1 MSMTNFSAHPRL
13 IRDIRGNAII
23 EFSLVIGL
31 FLLVTLGMVDLS
43 FAFAQWNSVSKSAQ
57 MLARLAAV
65 SDPVSSDL
73 QTLTGLEGGALP
85 GDPMPSFERV
95 CSGAT
100 LTCTG
105 GTYDAAAMNDI
116 ISRANMDKMY
126 PRVTPANV
134 TIRYTYTGLGFA
146 GRPGV
151 AGRSGGPVPTITV
164 RLTGLNFNFFF
175 LNGLLGFGPI
185 QIPPMTTTVTGEDL
199 STEGG

>member
-1 MSMTNFSAHPRL
+1 MIDFPARAGL
-13 IRDIRGNAII
+13 INDTRGAAMI
-23 EFSLVIGL
+23 ELSLVIGL
-31 FLLVTLGMVDLS
+31 LLVLTFGRVDFS

-85 GDPMPSFERV
+85 GDPMPPFTRV

-100 LTCTG
+100 ATCTG
-105 GTYDAAAMNDI
+105 GTYDAAAMSDI
-116 ISRANMDKMY
+116 ISRAHMDEMF
-126 PRVTPANV
+126 PQITAANV
-134 TIRYTYTGLGFA
+134 TIRYIYTGLGFA
-146 GRPGV
+146 GRPGA

-164 RLTGLNFNFFF
+164 ELTGLNFSFFF

-199 STEGG
+199 STEGS